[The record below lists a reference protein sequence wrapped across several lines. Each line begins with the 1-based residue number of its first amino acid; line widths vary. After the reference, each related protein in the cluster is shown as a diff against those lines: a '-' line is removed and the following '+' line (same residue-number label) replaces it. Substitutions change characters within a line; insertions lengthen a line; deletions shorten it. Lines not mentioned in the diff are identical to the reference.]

1 MPRRPDTYAAMPT
14 ASTTSPDSSVSDATA
29 KTTHAATSAMM
40 PPLDSATDG
49 VRSTP
54 SRISTL
60 SETWMGMRKTLAD
73 TAIANSAV
81 SSHAAARGVMSE
93 HARQQFPRD
102 LAHIPVVRAAR
113 VKPERSFLER
123 NGDEQIYAACYGED
137 ESGHRHHGDREDHEE
152 PTGVNWMANPAIRT

>member
-1 MPRRPDTYAAMPT
+1 MACAPSRSTLVTVCRIGRSIVRDAWRPCVNAA
-14 ASTTSPDSSVSDATA
+14 
-29 KTTHAATSAMM
+29 
-40 PPLDSATDG
+40 ATDG

-93 HARQQFPRD
+93 HAGQQFPRD
-102 LAHIPVVRAAR
+102 QAHIRVVGAAR
-113 VKPERSFLER
+113 VEPERSFLER

-152 PTGVNWMANPAIRT
+152 PTGVNRVPDPPVWTRGFEFHLLRCG